1 MSASPIARMV
11 LRMLVD
17 GRLPDAFARYAHRRA
32 LANDDWAAAY
42 HELRTAERALESAD
56 DGARPALSSSQ
67 HAFLRARVLAATRA
81 QRPVMAHATV
91 PWLAG
96 AAAAASLAFFVW
108 SAPRRDDGEPAGD
121 DDGYRARSAHS
132 DEHANI
138 RVSCIDKARTQVL
151 GEADLARSSGA
162 ASGAAHVA
170 ELRCPAGG
178 LLAFS
183 ATNRTKEQRWPAI
196 VAHDGELVAF
206 TVPFE
211 GEAGSAVPA
220 GSVAMRLARGAPLDA
235 DGRARTLVLK
245 GALFDEPVPA
255 ARIERALDDEA
266 PSLRVVVFPP

>member
-1 MSASPIARMV
+1 MSASPIARII

-17 GRLPDAFARYAHRRA
+17 GRLPGAFARYAHRRA
-32 LANDDWAAAY
+32 LSNDDWAAAY

-56 DGARPALSSSQ
+56 DGARPPLSSSQ
-67 HAFLRARVLAATRA
+67 HAFVRSRVLAAARA
-81 QRPVMAHATV
+81 QRPAVAHAPV

-108 SAPRRDDGEPAGD
+108 AAPRRDDGEPAVD
-121 DDGYRARSAHS
+121 DDYRARSAA
-132 DEHANI
+132 DENAQHANI

-151 GEADLARSSGA
+151 DEADLVRRPTPEAT
-162 ASGAAHVA
+162 
-170 ELRCPAGG
+170 LRCPAGG

-183 ATNRTKEQRWPAI
+183 ATNRTQQQRWPAI
-196 VAHDGELVAF
+196 IARDGDVVAF

-220 GSVAMRLARGAPLDA
+220 GSVAMRLERGAPLDD

-255 ARIERALDDEA
+255 SRIERALDDEA